1 MFHEGDLQSGI
12 SLAITEGKFVACF
25 IRQNDNEESRTW
37 EEEWLGQGR
46 RTSSREHETM
56 QNMSDVFST
65 RAVILRIE
73 LGSQEAG
80 FLSAFC
86 PIDQAPTFIVI
97 HNGQVLEK
105 VGSGVSKE
113 DFVRRVSAAL
123 GIEVSVQRRSDFHD
137 MREEQGGRSRE
148 EINDQADMRSRME
161 APQTRE
167 ATTEV
172 TGAVDDDEFVSQQL
186 SHEAATSSTSATVD
200 PADRETRA
208 SSTATPQAGESANM
222 SELFGP
228 DRAKRHE
235 EEKAKQEAAEK
246 AKRKAIADRRRKEAE
261 EAHAAHRGDKGKGK
275 ASDVSGKEKARRDW
289 LVQQKQ
295 RKDEAQQE
303 KARIL
308 AGIEA
313 AKQERKAR
321 SQRPPPEDA
330 PSSSLAPSADAAS
343 RRRMGPGGMCNLLI
357 RLFDGTSI
365 KGRFEPNANL
375 ATAVRDWI
383 KQQATGAQA
392 GGEGGT
398 AAEGNVP
405 FTFKQIMAPQ
415 PSRSIEMSEE
425 FQSLADLGLVPNAT
439 LVLIPVQGY
448 TDAYSSAG
456 GRGYMSTALHAAYGV
471 ANTATSI
478 VSSALSYVPGFGGA
492 APASEVPASS
502 SPSIATASGES
513 SSSGSIKVKTLADQ
527 RAEAAK
533 KQDPQTFY
541 NGNSSA
547 FEGRKDDDDK
557 K

>member
-12 SLAITEGKFVACF
+12 LLAITQSKSVACF

-46 RTSSREHETM
+46 RRTSSREQQTTESTAEI
-56 QNMSDVFST
+56 FSA

-86 PIDQAPTFIVI
+86 PIDQAPAFIVI

-105 VGSGVSKE
+105 VESGVSRE
-113 DFVRRVSAAL
+113 EFVGRVSGAL
-123 GIEVSVQRRSDFHD
+123 GVEVGVQRRSNFQA
-137 MREEQGGRSRE
+137 MREEQGGRSKE
-148 EINDQADMRSRME
+148 EAKDHADLSRGME
-161 APQTRE
+161 DGRVR
-167 ATTEV
+167 EV
-172 TGAVDDDEFVSQQL
+172 TGTSNETLDDNDTVSQQL
-186 SHEAATSSTSATVD
+186 SRGAVPTLASTTADSVDPKTEASSSATQQ
-200 PADRETRA
+200 
-208 SSTATPQAGESANM
+208 SGESANM
-222 SELFGP
+222 SNFFGP

-235 EEKAKQEAAEK
+235 EEKVKQEAAEK
-246 AKRKAIADRRRKEAE
+246 AKRKAVADRRRKEAA
-261 EAHAAHRGDKGKGK
+261 EAHAAHRGDQGKGK
-275 ASDVSGKEKARRDW
+275 AANVPEKEKARRDW

-321 SQRPPPEDA
+321 SQRPTAEDA
-330 PSSSLAPSADAAS
+330 PSSSLPPAADAAS
-343 RRRMGPGGMCNLLI
+343 RRRMGPGGMCNLLV

-365 KGRFEPNANL
+365 KGRFEPSANL
-375 ATAVRDWI
+375 ATNVREWI
-383 KQQATGAQA
+383 KHQATEAQA

-425 FQSLADLGLVPNAT
+425 YQSLADLGLVPNAT
-439 LVLIPVQGY
+439 LILIPVQGY
-448 TDAYSSAG
+448 TNAYSSAG
-456 GRGYMSTALHAAYGV
+456 GQGYMSTTLHAAYSV
-471 ANTATSI
+471 ANTATGI
-478 VSSALSYVPGFGGA
+478 ISSALSYVPGFGA
-492 APASEVPASS
+492 APMSEVQGSN
-502 SPSIATASGES
+502 TASMTPDDTNV
-513 SSSGSIKVKTLADQ
+513 SGSINVKTLADQ
-527 RAEAAK
+527 RAEATK
-533 KQDPQTFY
+533 KKDPHTFY

-547 FEGRKDDDDK
+547 FESRKDDDEDQK
-557 K
+557 